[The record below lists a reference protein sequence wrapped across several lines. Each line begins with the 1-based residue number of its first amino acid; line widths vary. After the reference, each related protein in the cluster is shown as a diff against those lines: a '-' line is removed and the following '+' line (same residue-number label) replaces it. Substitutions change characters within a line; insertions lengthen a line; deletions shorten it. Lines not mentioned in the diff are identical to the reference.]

1 MEIADILKTII
12 PDIKAPDHETVLK
25 ELFSRLFPSMADKD
39 RIRAVCDWKAH
50 ESAEGVLGE
59 AGAAI
64 FHCLSEEAAEMSLA
78 CAISE
83 KGVPDKEDK
92 TKKPTH
98 VFFLLVSPM
107 KESGP
112 HIQIL
117 SNLEWL
123 LLNKSFHHAAVSA
136 KTVEGV
142 MKAVLAGTGSG
153 KSAYMPLGISEVLQE
168 LNTSEEG
175 LKTSEAARRLKLAG
189 PNTLKKA
196 ARISLLKDFLSNLF
210 LNLFAILLWA
220 GGSMAF
226 IAGMPELGWAI
237 FLVII
242 INAIFSFWQEYK
254 AERAVEALERLL
266 PKKVRVIRDGAE
278 SEIDAS
284 LVVPGDL
291 VLLSEGDAVPADGR
305 LVEAEDMRVDNS
317 ALTGE
322 SKPVYKV
329 SEPLPSGKGFIWTE
343 LPNLVFAGTG
353 VLSGRGR
360 MVVVATGME
369 TEIGH
374 VAYLTQAIKAEM
386 SPLQKE
392 MANITKTVTFL
403 AITLGVGFFFLGFT
417 IAGLGFAESFI
428 FAIGIIVANVP
439 EGLLPTVSLS
449 LAMGVERMAGKK
461 AVVKKLSAVET
472 LGCATVIC
480 TDKTGTLTENRMCV
494 VRLFVNGEPIE
505 VTGGGYDPEGGF
517 LLEGKLL
524 TNDEIEK
531 TGIKRLLTAAS
542 LCNNASLHPPQK
554 GKTPWTISGDPTEG
568 AILTAARKA
577 GIDMEELKGKNPR
590 IFHLAFERIRKRMTT
605 INEVSEGPEKP
616 RAKGAVAAFVKGAP
630 REVLDLCT
638 HMYSDG
644 LRVKLLSAAKESII
658 KENDRLASKG
668 LRVLA
673 AATRAIERKDAYIA
687 EDVEKE
693 LTFTGLI
700 AMFDPPRPEVKD
712 AINACKNAGI
722 KVVVATGDYGLTAK
736 AIADEIGIR
745 GDAKVVTGEELAY
758 LSHGDL
764 RGMLE
769 KGAVIFARV
778 TPKDKLRLVTALQD
792 NGEVVAVTGDGVND
806 APALKKA
813 DIGIAMGL
821 RGSDAAKEA
830 AEIVLMDDNF
840 ATIVEAVREGRAV
853 YSNIKKFVTYIFA
866 SNIPEIVPFI
876 AFVIFKIPLPLTVM
890 QILAVD
896 LGTDILPALGLG
908 VEPPEKGIMDAP
920 PRPMGKRLLDF
931 KTLAV
936 AYLFL
941 GPIEAALSLSAFFFA
956 YWARGWGIGVPLAAT
971 GEVYLAATTMSFA
984 GIVASQIGNVFA
996 CRTERESVF
1005 TAGFFKNRF
1014 ILGSLAAELALAI
1027 ILIYLPFL
1035 ERTFG
1040 FSPLTWK
1047 DWAFISAFPPVVLG
1061 AAELRKAFRRR
1072 RGA

>member
-1 MEIADILKTII
+1 FI
-12 PDIKAPDHETVLK
+12 
-25 ELFSRLFPSMADKD
+25 
-39 RIRAVCDWKAH
+39 
-50 ESAEGVLGE
+50 
-59 AGAAI
+59 
-64 FHCLSEEAAEMSLA
+64 
-78 CAISE
+78 
-83 KGVPDKEDK
+83 
-92 TKKPTH
+92 
-98 VFFLLVSPM
+98 
-107 KESGP
+107 
-112 HIQIL
+112 
-117 SNLEWL
+117 
-123 LLNKSFHHAAVSA
+123 
-136 KTVEGV
+136 
-142 MKAVLAGTGSG
+142 
-153 KSAYMPLGISEVLQE
+153 
-168 LNTSEEG
+168 G
-175 LKTSEAARRLKLAG
+175 L
-189 PNTLKKA
+189 
-196 ARISLLKDFLSNLF
+196 
-210 LNLFAILLWA
+210 
-220 GGSMAF
+220 
-226 IAGMPELGWAI
+226 
-237 FLVII
+237 
-242 INAIFSFWQEYK
+242 
-254 AERAVEALERLL
+254 
-266 PKKVRVIRDGAE
+266 
-278 SEIDAS
+278 
-284 LVVPGDL
+284 
-291 VLLSEGDAVPADGR
+291 
-305 LVEAEDMRVDNS
+305 
-317 ALTGE
+317 
-322 SKPVYKV
+322 
-329 SEPLPSGKGFIWTE
+329 
-343 LPNLVFAGTG
+343 
-353 VLSGRGR
+353 
-360 MVVVATGME
+360 
-369 TEIGH
+369 
-374 VAYLTQAIKAEM
+374 
-386 SPLQKE
+386 
-392 MANITKTVTFL
+392 
-403 AITLGVGFFFLGFT
+403 
-417 IAGLGFAESFI
+417 
-428 FAIGIIVANVP
+428 
-439 EGLLPTVSLS
+439 
-449 LAMGVERMAGKK
+449 
-461 AVVKKLSAVET
+461 
-472 LGCATVIC
+472 
-480 TDKTGTLTENRMCV
+480 
-494 VRLFVNGEPIE
+494 
-505 VTGGGYDPEGGF
+505 
-517 LLEGKLL
+517 
-524 TNDEIEK
+524 
-531 TGIKRLLTAAS
+531 
-542 LCNNASLHPPQK
+542 
-554 GKTPWTISGDPTEG
+554 
-568 AILTAARKA
+568 
-577 GIDMEELKGKNPR
+577 
-590 IFHLAFERIRKRMTT
+590 
-605 INEVSEGPEKP
+605 
-616 RAKGAVAAFVKGAP
+616 
-630 REVLDLCT
+630 
-638 HMYSDG
+638 
-644 LRVKLLSAAKESII
+644 
-658 KENDRLASKG
+658 
-668 LRVLA
+668 
-673 AATRAIERKDAYIA
+673 
-687 EDVEKE
+687 
-693 LTFTGLI
+693 

-941 GPIEAALSLSAFFFA
+941 GPIEAALSMSAFFFA
-956 YWARGWGIGVPLAAT
+956 YWARGWGIGVPLAST